1 MGFDSGDRRD
11 DGTNS
16 AGGSVAGH
24 TEYTDRAGRDAA
36 ATQNSGLSINDID
49 FSVSSG
55 RPKDTA
61 NLAQIVGAP
70 ADSEREHL
78 PRPPYDPLTTG
89 DKVASVADFFGSA
102 AGGAYA
108 LNRFRNEGMHV
119 LGTDIKSLDRLAS
132 SSELHEFKN
141 LGTSLRSEIG
151 ALTHSAQRDVLHL
164 QESRPELFD
173 LNASRGTY
181 ADRLLKVP
189 KWNLLNPSE
198 RALIDKAGNLEY
210 LGESLRRG
218 INTTNTANF
227 KSGLNMLNGLHKNPT
242 AVSEGLSPALRRLE
256 DLGYRVNEQ
265 AAESTVSLAGESRA
279 LMLKNIGVVGA
290 GIGANMLI
298 EKYLLKN
305 SAPSSITI
313 ATDIVSPSI
322 ILTEL
327 PLWAK
332 FGVIVGAHAVT
343 RFAEYGMNKYGHEK

>member
-1 MGFDSGDRRD
+1 MGFDGGDRGD
-11 DGTNS
+11 NATTS
-16 AGGSVAGH
+16 VGG
-24 TEYTDRAGRDAA
+24 AA
-36 ATQNSGLSINDID
+36 AAPADHVGHDAVRPADGGLSINDID
-49 FSVSSG
+49 FSVSSP
-55 RPKDTA
+55 RPRSTTT
-61 NLAQIVGAP
+61 LAQLVGEP
-70 ADSEREHL
+70 DKSEVEHL

-102 AGGAYA
+102 GGGIYA
-108 LNRFRNEGMHV
+108 LNRFRREGLHV

-141 LGTSLRSEIG
+141 LGTSLRSEVG
-151 ALTHSAQRDVLHL
+151 ALTHNAQQDVLQL
-164 QESRPELFD
+164 QDTRPELFD

-181 ADRLLKVP
+181 ADRALKVP

-198 RALIDKAGNLEY
+198 RAVIDKAGNLEY

-227 KSGLNMLNGLHKNPT
+227 KSGLNMLTGLHKNPT

-256 DLGYRVNEQ
+256 DLGFRVNEQ
-265 AAESTVSLAGESRA
+265 AAESTVTLAAESRGV
-279 LMLKNIGVVGA
+279 MLKNIGVVGA
-290 GIGANMLI
+290 GIGTNMLI

-305 SAPSSITI
+305 TAPSTITI

-332 FGVIVGAHAVT
+332 FSVIVGAHAMT
-343 RFAEYGMNKYGHEK
+343 RFAEYGMHKYNHEK